1 MKKRAP
7 LVLTA
12 SASADERHRLAAALK
27 EGGFEVRVVDLAEEA
42 EAEIRGHPGASV
54 LVIDS
59 GLLEMHHDGQWR
71 GLCERHPSLAT
82 VVRCWAPKNP
92 AVRSK
97 ERRQLRVHPDD
108 PEGLL
113 NAIRSFAATVG

>member
-1 MKKRAP
+1 MRKRAP

-12 SASADERHRLAAALK
+12 SASADERHRLAAALE
-27 EGGFEVRVVDLAEEA
+27 EGGFEIRLVDEA
-42 EAEIRGHPGASV
+42 EKADAEIRDHPGVCV

-71 GLCERHPSLAT
+71 SLCERNPTLAT

-113 NAIRSFAATVG
+113 NAIRSLAATVG